1 MEKDVKV
8 EDIAKDVKKITDEE
22 LKSVQEKVNAIN
34 QVQMQVGGLEVQKTV
49 ALESIKVSQLE
60 LQTIQKTLEE
70 KYGKVSVNLQDG
82 TITEIPEENETDK
95 KD

>member
-1 MEKDVKV
+1 MEDVKI
-8 EDIAKDVKKITDEE
+8 EDIAQDVKKITEEE

-34 QVQMQVGGLEVQKTV
+34 QVQMQIGGLEVQK
-49 ALESIKVSQLE
+49 AIAIEQIKATQQE
-60 LQTIQKTLEE
+60 LQVIQTKLEE

-82 TITEIPEENETDK
+82 TITEIPEDEADK